1 MGMDNKVKIE
11 LLSFGF
17 KYGAPE
23 SNFFF
28 DVTFL
33 PNPAR
38 LSGKNLYDDLDSE
51 MYDIVAQNEAAQELI
66 SAIVKII
73 QIISRFDHCKIGIGC
88 NSGRHRSVIVT
99 KEISKRLENLGI
111 LHKVFHRDL
120 I

>member
-1 MGMDNKVKIE
+1 MVNKAKIE

-17 KYGAPE
+17 KYGAPAA
-23 SNFFF
+23 NFFF

-38 LSGKNLYDDLDSE
+38 LSGKNLYDDLDGE

-66 SAIVKII
+66 SEIVNII
-73 QIISRFDHCKIGIGC
+73 QIISRFDNCKIGIGC

-99 KEISKRLENLGI
+99 KEISKRLEKLGL
-111 LHKVFHRDL
+111 LHKVLHRDL
-120 I
+120 V